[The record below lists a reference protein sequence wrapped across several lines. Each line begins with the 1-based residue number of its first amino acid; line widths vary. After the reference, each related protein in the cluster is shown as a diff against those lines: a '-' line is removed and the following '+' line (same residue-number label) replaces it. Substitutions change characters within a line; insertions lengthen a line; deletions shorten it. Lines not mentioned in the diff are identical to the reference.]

1 MTRTVTRAELR
12 SMLQAWQEGRVTP
25 GEVHSWAE
33 DRYAAHAFEPE
44 DEIANEILACL
55 DMLDINLTT
64 VEDVPVLLEALDV
77 SAGNLTAAQTLL
89 SLHAETIDVKKR
101 RRSLAGD
108 PLYAPFCSEE
118 SGDGS

>member
-1 MTRTVTRAELR
+1 
-12 SMLQAWQEGRVTP
+12 MLQAWQEGRMAP

-33 DRYAAHAFEPE
+33 ERYAAPAFEPE
-44 DEIANEILACL
+44 DEVANEILGCL

-77 SAGNLTAAQTLL
+77 SAGNVTAAQTLL
-89 SLHAETIDVKKR
+89 SLHAEAIDVKAR

-108 PLYAPFCSEE
+108 PLYAPFCGEE
-118 SGDGS
+118 PGDGS